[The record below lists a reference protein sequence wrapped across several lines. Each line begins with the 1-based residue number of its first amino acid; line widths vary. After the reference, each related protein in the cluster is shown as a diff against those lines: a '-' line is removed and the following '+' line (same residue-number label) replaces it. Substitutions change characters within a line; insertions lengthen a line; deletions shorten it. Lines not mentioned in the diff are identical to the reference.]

1 MKLRNI
7 QTKNHK
13 HITPKLNKVL
23 RNLINTDLIKYKNT
37 DLLVDH
43 VKDLELAQ
51 YQSAVLKHCLANVK
65 LDVDKLDFTIRF
77 KKSKKG
83 ISPVIQKVLDKIETI
98 TVKALKSI
106 IVVEKSNAG
115 NINRDIDLSKDN
127 SRPWYSK
134 CFDVCVAGKEETAV
148 KVYVSTGVKEFSTAS
163 LRFSFNP
170 NHFTNKEIGMLF
182 THIQS
187 LFGSRE
193 YKNLINRA
201 RITRLDT
208 GFNLYGLCSLFVY
221 TICNY
226 KKLKEGEIYP
236 KGGDLAETVEHGLG
250 NMIKLYDKLLEMMKN
265 TGCSITNKVMTTRA
279 EHQNRVR
286 GKIRVANLELCN
298 QILHELD
305 FVDPLDVAKMHKL
318 TNKSLI
324 RKRKG
329 TDVKAA
335 VERYEA
341 RKSNTVNM
349 LSVEREVV
357 DSQHHRLLTTLK
369 GLILEPK
376 KQLKRL
382 SK

>member
-7 QTKNHK
+7 LTKNNK

-43 VKDLELAQ
+43 VKNLELAQ

-65 LDVDKLDFTIRF
+65 LDVDKLDFTIKF

-83 ISPVIQKVLDKIETI
+83 ISPVIQTVLDNIETI
-98 TVKALKSI
+98 TVKALKGL
-106 IVVEKSNAG
+106 VLVDKSNAR
-115 NINRDIDLSKDN
+115 NINRDVEPSKDN
-127 SRPWYSK
+127 RRPWYNT
-134 CFDVCVAGKEETAV
+134 CFDVCVAGKEKTAV
-148 KVYVSTGVKEFSTAS
+148 KVYVSTGKKKFSTAS

-170 NHFTNKEIGMLF
+170 NHFTNKEITMVF

-193 YKNLINRA
+193 YKTIINRA

-208 GFNLYGLCSLFVY
+208 GFNLFGVCSLFVY

-226 KKLKEGEIYP
+226 KKLKDGEIYP
-236 KGGDLAETVEHGLG
+236 EDGDVAETVEHGLG

-265 TGCSITNKVMTTRA
+265 TGCSINDKVMTTRV

-286 GKIRVANLELCN
+286 GKIRVANLESCN

-324 RKRKG
+324 KKRKG
-329 TDVKAA
+329 TDVKGA

-357 DSQHHRLLTTLK
+357 DSQHLKLLTTLK

>member
-7 QTKNHK
+7 QTKSHK

-23 RNLINTDLIKYKNT
+23 RSLIDTDLLKYKNT

-65 LDVDKLDFTIRF
+65 LDVDKLDFTIKF

-83 ISPVIQKVLDKIETI
+83 ISPVIQTVLDNIETI
-98 TVKALKSI
+98 TVKALKGTV
-106 IVVEKSNAG
+106 VVEKSNAR
-115 NINRDIDLSKDN
+115 NINRDVEPSKDN
-127 SRPWYSK
+127 RRPWYSK
-134 CFDVCVAGKEETAV
+134 CFDASIAGKEETAL
-148 KVYVSTGVKEFSTAS
+148 KVYVSTGVKKFSTAS

-170 NHFTNKEIGMLF
+170 NHFTNKEITMVF

-193 YKNLINRA
+193 YRKLINRA

-226 KKLKEGEIYP
+226 KKLKDGEIYP
-236 KGGDLAETVEHGLG
+236 KKGDVAETVEHGLG
-250 NMIKLYDKLLEMMKN
+250 SMIKLYDKLLEVLKK
-265 TGCSITNKVMTTRA
+265 TGCSISDKVMTTRV

-286 GKIRVANLELCN
+286 GKIRVAKLESCN

-305 FVDPLDVAKMHKL
+305 FVDPIDIAQMHKL

-324 RKRKG
+324 NKRKG
-329 TDVKAA
+329 THVKGA

-341 RKSNTVNM
+341 RKSKTVNM
-349 LSVEREVV
+349 LSVERELV
-357 DSQHHRLLTTLK
+357 DCQHLKLLTTLK